1 MTDFSRLKRPKHGM
15 PDDVRRA
22 LVARGLIYAYTQRA
36 AYQQNDYL
44 GWIVRAKCDET
55 RRRRL
60 HQMLDELAAG
70 DVYMK
75 MPYRAKRPRALEFG
89 R

>member
-1 MTDFSRLKRPKHGM
+1 MTDFSHLKRPKHMM

-22 LVARGLIYAYTQRA
+22 LAARGLTDAYTQRP

-44 GWIVRAKCDET
+44 GWILRAKRDET
-55 RRRRL
+55 RWRRL
-60 HQMLDELAAG
+60 RHMLDELAAG

-75 MPYRAKRPRALEFG
+75 MPYRAKRPRALEF

>member
-1 MTDFSRLKRPKHGM
+1 MTDFSRLKRPKHGV

-22 LVARGLIYAYTQRA
+22 LVARGLADAYARRP

-44 GWIVRAKCDET
+44 GWIVYAARDET
-55 RRRRL
+55 RRRRFQ
-60 HQMLDELAAG
+60 QMLDELVAG

-75 MPYRAKRPRALEFG
+75 MPYHAKQPRALEFE

>member
-15 PDDVRRA
+15 PDDVRQA
-22 LVARGLIYAYTQRA
+22 LAKRGLTDAYAQRA

-44 GWIVRAKCDET
+44 GWIVRAKRDET

-70 DVYMK
+70 HVYMK
-75 MPYRAKRPRALEFG
+75 MPYRAKRPRSLKFG

>member
-22 LVARGLIYAYTQRA
+22 LAARDLTDAYAPRP

-44 GWIVRAKCDET
+44 GWIVRAKRDET

-60 HQMLDELAAG
+60 QHMLDELAAG
-70 DVYMK
+70 DAYMK